1 MHIWPGECHVHAGI
15 TFRDINKYLDSESDA
30 ELLIHPECGCT
41 TSALYHY
48 GEGDINKSSHVLS
61 TEGMIKYASSSHSKK
76 FIVATEIGILHR
88 MKHQNPDKTF
98 LPLKEDAICK
108 YMKMIT
114 LEKVY
119 YSLKK
124 NVHVVNVPDKVR
136 ARARLAIE
144 RMLAV

>member
-1 MHIWPGECHVHAGI
+1 M
-15 TFRDINKYLDSESDA
+15 D
-30 ELLIHPECGCT
+30 T

-48 GEGDINKSSHVLS
+48 GEGDINKSCMYLS

-114 LEKVY
+114 LEKV
-119 YSLKK
+119 LFFEK

-136 ARARLAIE
+136 QE
-144 RMLAV
+144 QD

>member
-1 MHIWPGECHVHAGI
+1 M
-15 TFRDINKYLDSESDA
+15 DA
-30 ELLIHPECGCT
+30 

-48 GEGDINKSSHVLS
+48 GEGDINKSSHMLS

-124 NVHVVNVPDKVR
+124 
-136 ARARLAIE
+136 
-144 RMLAV
+144 MSMW